1 MYDTDYNRR
10 LQQQILE
17 MNRRAIDHTKHFY
30 ISIDDEIP
38 HALGTGLQYAVAD
51 GVIGIGSGKEEDSAS
66 DSDEEE
72 EFLEGRGASLGYG
85 VEEYPKNFQG
95 NYLNTA
101 FSTFDK
107 PQIRPM
113 ATQQELTLM
122 RDGGCKDCE
131 EYLEG
136 DGMERHDEVKAEMNE
151 MGEEPLLT
159 TKKGRG
165 RPKKGKGFF
174 GGLPDAIAFA
184 QSDKGQALGKNLMDM
199 FNILKGRGI
208 KPEDLDEK
216 AEKLPDDIKQKIMSG
231 KGKRR
236 VQAYLEGSGFFDDL
250 WTGIKM
256 PFEAVGNIAKTVAP
270 YALPI
275 ISALGKPKRGRPKK
289 GKGILS
295 DFEESQKK
303 YRPNPP
309 PFITHTEEVDR
320 MMRLS
325 KKGGNI
331 GLAQSPESVKHFQEV
346 LQQAEKER
354 QERKSQ
360 VPPPFFAEGRGF
372 FPDYSCL
379 GINPAPHCSGRSDY
393 DNIKVAD
400 MIKGDSKMAKM
411 LGVGKK
417 RGRPSKAG
425 AKMNIGLAQSPESVK
440 FFQDKEQME
449 GGNFFGDLWDGIK
462 SVGST
467 VLDVGKAVAP
477 YAVPIISAL
486 GKPKKRGR
494 PAKKGGAVLPEASSA
509 FGANLEGG
517 RMLIENSQMKGH
529 YGGAKVEK
537 EKKPKKPK
545 SDCKTGIKDRAKI
558 VREVMKEKGLS
569 MIEASKY
576 VKEHNLW
583 KSK

>member
-10 LQQQILE
+10 LQQQILDL
-17 MNRRAIDHTKHFY
+17 NRQAIEHTKHY
-30 ISIDDEIP
+30 YMSIDDEIP

-51 GVIGIGSGKEEDSAS
+51 GVVGIGSGKEEEPSS
-66 DSDEEE
+66 ESDEEE

-95 NYLNTA
+95 SYLNTA

-107 PQIRPM
+107 PVIRPM
-113 ATQQELTLM
+113 TTEQELTLM

-165 RPKKGKGFF
+165 RPKKGKGIFTD
-174 GGLPDAIAFA
+174 LPDAITFA
-184 QSDKGQALGKNLMDM
+184 QSKKGQALGQKLMDM

-216 AEKLPDDIKQKIMSG
+216 LYGLPDDIKQKIMSG

-236 VQAYLEGSGFFDDL
+236 VQSYLEGSGFFDDL
-250 WTGIKM
+250 W
-256 PFEAVGNIAKTVAP
+256 
-270 YALPI
+270 
-275 ISALGKPKRGRPKK
+275 S
-289 GKGILS
+289 
-295 DFEESQKK
+295 
-303 YRPNPP
+303 
-309 PFITHTEEVDR
+309 
-320 MMRLS
+320 
-325 KKGGNI
+325 
-331 GLAQSPESVKHFQEV
+331 
-346 LQQAEKER
+346 
-354 QERKSQ
+354 
-360 VPPPFFAEGRGF
+360 
-372 FPDYSCL
+372 
-379 GINPAPHCSGRSDY
+379 
-393 DNIKVAD
+393 
-400 MIKGDSKMAKM
+400 
-411 LGVGKK
+411 
-417 RGRPSKAG
+417 
-425 AKMNIGLAQSPESVK
+425 
-440 FFQDKEQME
+440 
-449 GGNFFGDLWDGIK
+449 GIK

-494 PAKKGGAVLPEASSA
+494 PSKKAGANIGLAQSPESVKFFEEKTKEGKGFFPDYSCLGINPAPHCSGRSDYDYSKISGMIKDGSGLKEDFIQAYNSGLGKKRGRPSKKAGAKMNIGLAQSPESVKFFQEKEQKEGGNFFSDLWDGVKSVGEVALKVAPAVLALGKPKRGRPAKKGGAVLPEASSS
-509 FGANLEGG
+509 FGANLKGG
-517 RMLIENSQMKGH
+517 RMLVENNQMKGH
-529 YGGAKVEK
+529 YGGAKT
-537 EKKPKKPK
+537 EKK
-545 SDCKTGIKDRAKI
+545 DCKTGIKDRAKV

-576 VKEHNLW
+576 VKEKGLW

>member
-10 LQQQILE
+10 LQQQILDL
-17 MNRRAIDHTKHFY
+17 NRQAIEHTKHY
-30 ISIDDEIP
+30 YMSIDDEIP

-51 GVIGIGSGKEEDSAS
+51 GVVGIGSGKEEEPSS
-66 DSDEEE
+66 ESDEEE

-107 PQIRPM
+107 PVIRPM
-113 ATQQELTLM
+113 ATEQELTLM

-165 RPKKGKGFF
+165 RPKKGKGIF
-174 GGLPDAIAFA
+174 GGLPDAIAFS
-184 QSDKGQALGKNLMDM
+184 QSPKGQALGQKLFDM

-216 AEKLPDDIKQKIMSG
+216 LYGLPDDIKQKIMSG

-250 WTGIKM
+250 W
-256 PFEAVGNIAKTVAP
+256 
-270 YALPI
+270 
-275 ISALGKPKRGRPKK
+275 S
-289 GKGILS
+289 
-295 DFEESQKK
+295 
-303 YRPNPP
+303 
-309 PFITHTEEVDR
+309 
-320 MMRLS
+320 
-325 KKGGNI
+325 
-331 GLAQSPESVKHFQEV
+331 
-346 LQQAEKER
+346 
-354 QERKSQ
+354 
-360 VPPPFFAEGRGF
+360 
-372 FPDYSCL
+372 
-379 GINPAPHCSGRSDY
+379 
-393 DNIKVAD
+393 
-400 MIKGDSKMAKM
+400 
-411 LGVGKK
+411 
-417 RGRPSKAG
+417 
-425 AKMNIGLAQSPESVK
+425 
-440 FFQDKEQME
+440 
-449 GGNFFGDLWDGIK
+449 GIK

-486 GKPKKRGR
+486 GKPKRGRPSKKAGANIGLTQSPESVKFFEEKAKEGKGFFPDYSCLGINPAPHCSGRSDLIDNRIASMIKGGKKRGRPSKKAGANIGLTQSPESVKYFEEKEQKEGGNFFSDLWDGVKSVAPYALPIISALGKPKKRGR
-494 PAKKGGAVLPEASSA
+494 PAKKGGAVLPEASSS
-509 FGANLEGG
+509 FGANLKGG
-517 RMLIENSQMKGH
+517 RMMVENNQMKGH
-529 YGGAKVEK
+529 YGGAKT
-537 EKKPKKPK
+537 EKK
-545 SDCKTGIKDRAKI
+545 DCKTGIKDRAKV
-558 VREVMKEKGLS
+558 VREVMKSKGLS